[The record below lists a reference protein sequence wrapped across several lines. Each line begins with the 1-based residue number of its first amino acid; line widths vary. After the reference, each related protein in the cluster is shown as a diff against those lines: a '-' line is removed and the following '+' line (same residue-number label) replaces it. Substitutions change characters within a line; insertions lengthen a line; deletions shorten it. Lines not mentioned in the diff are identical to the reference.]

1 MEKNILKN
9 GELNTINAKYIAIGT
24 KEIENWNWTNSEPF
38 VIALNTEDDFEKN
51 GFDYENYKDM
61 NVGETKD
68 SCSGYE
74 GILIIRIR

>member
-9 GELNTINAKYIAIGT
+9 GELNTINTKYIVIGT
-24 KEIENWNWTNSEPF
+24 KEIENWTNGEPF
-38 VIALNTEDDFEKN
+38 VIALNTEGDFENN

-68 SCSGYE
+68 SCSVYE
-74 GILIIRIR
+74 GILVIRIR

>member
-9 GELNTINAKYIAIGT
+9 GELNTINAKYVAIGT
-24 KEIENWNWTNSEPF
+24 KEIENWTNGEPF
-38 VIALNTEDDFEKN
+38 VIALNTEEDFEKN

-68 SCSGYE
+68 SCDVYE
-74 GILIIRIR
+74 GILVIRIR